1 MITVKFKNKYIYY
14 CIEGCFNS
22 LDPRFVTHLWQLA
35 ETNDDDEYEQT
46 VSIPKEE
53 LVRLYSSVSQNTE
66 GVSAAINK
74 ELNDILLPQIMQQFE
89 ITLEKLN
96 EIQNFVF
103 SGKQIPFYLDEKELS
118 EDDKATLEFI
128 KYLNENEGAYVLWKI
143 IENNFANNKYKLSK
157 INGGKAMLLK
167 PYK

>member
-1 MITVKFKNKYIYY
+1 
-14 CIEGCFNS
+14 
-22 LDPRFVTHLWQLA
+22 
-35 ETNDDDEYEQT
+35 
-46 VSIPKEE
+46 
-53 LVRLYSSVSQNTE
+53 
-66 GVSAAINK
+66 
-74 ELNDILLPQIMQQFE
+74 MQQFE